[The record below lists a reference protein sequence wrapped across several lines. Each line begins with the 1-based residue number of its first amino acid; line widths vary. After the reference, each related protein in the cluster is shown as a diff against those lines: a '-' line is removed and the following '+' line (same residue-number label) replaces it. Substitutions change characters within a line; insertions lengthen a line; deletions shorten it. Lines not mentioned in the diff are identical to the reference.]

1 MAKVTVTKTNRAEA
15 GYEQDFDSTPTLQ
28 LIIAWA
34 VVGVPLVYGVSQV
47 FVKSLALFQ

>member
-1 MAKVTVTKTNRAEA
+1 MAKVTVTKTNQNET
-15 GYEQDFDSTPTLQ
+15 GHDEDFDSTPTAQ

-34 VVGVPLVYGVSQV
+34 VVGVPLIYGVSQV

>member
-1 MAKVTVTKTNRAEA
+1 MAKVTVTETNQTEA

-34 VVGVPLVYGVSQV
+34 VVGVPLLYGVTRV
-47 FVKSLALFQ
+47 FVNSLALFQ